1 MGPLWV
7 GRSCQLLGFLNKDAC
22 YAPLSLTE
30 LEVERRGCVD
40 DHLQAGNLDHLVKGI
55 RLGDVGHNDNVEL
68 VLGLVRVGLADLARL
83 LL

>member
-1 MGPLWV
+1 M
-7 GRSCQLLGFLNKDAC
+7 
-22 YAPLSLTE
+22 
-30 LEVERRGCVD
+30 D